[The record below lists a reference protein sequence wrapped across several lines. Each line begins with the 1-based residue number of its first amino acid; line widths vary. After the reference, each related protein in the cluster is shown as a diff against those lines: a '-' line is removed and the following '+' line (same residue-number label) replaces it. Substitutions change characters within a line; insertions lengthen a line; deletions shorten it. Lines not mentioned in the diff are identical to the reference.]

1 MSETQRI
8 SKQKDPISESQR
20 EKIRVGKGGIIEGV
34 ERRLRLDMFDH
45 DDPEIDEV
53 PCLCDLPEHAQDII
67 MQEFVIEEDAET
79 DI

>member
-1 MSETQRI
+1 MTETQRI

-34 ERRLRLDMFDH
+34 ERGLRLDMFDH
-45 DDPEIDEV
+45 DDPEVDEV

>member
-34 ERRLRLDMFDH
+34 ERGLRLDMFDH

-79 DI
+79 DT

>member
-8 SKQKDPISESQR
+8 SKQQDPISESQR

-34 ERRLRLDMFDH
+34 ERGLRLDMFDH
-45 DDPEIDEV
+45 DDPEVDEV

>member
-1 MSETQRI
+1 MSETLRI

-34 ERRLRLDMFDH
+34 ERGLRLDMFDH
-45 DDPEIDEV
+45 DDPEVDEV

>member
-34 ERRLRLDMFDH
+34 ERGLRLDMFDH
-45 DDPEIDEV
+45 DDPELDEV
-53 PCLCDLPEHAQDII
+53 PCLCDLPEHAQNII
-67 MQEFVIEEDAET
+67 MEEFLIEEDAET

>member
-34 ERRLRLDMFDH
+34 ERGLRLDMFDH
-45 DDPEIDEV
+45 VDPEIDEV

>member
-34 ERRLRLDMFDH
+34 ERGLRPDMFDH

>member
-8 SKQKDPISESQR
+8 SIQKDPISECQR

-34 ERRLRLDMFDH
+34 ERGLRLDMFDH

>member
-34 ERRLRLDMFDH
+34 ERGLRLDMFDH
-45 DDPEIDEV
+45 DDPEVDEV

-67 MQEFVIEEDAET
+67 MEEFVIEEDAAT

>member
-1 MSETQRI
+1 MSEAQRI
-8 SKQKDPISESQR
+8 FEQEDSVSESQH

-34 ERRLRLDMFDH
+34 ERGLRLDMFDR
-45 DDPEIDEV
+45 DDPEVDEV

-67 MQEFVIEEDAET
+67 MEEFVIEEDAET

>member
-1 MSETQRI
+1 MSEAQRI
-8 SKQKDPISESQR
+8 FEQEDSVSESQH

-34 ERRLRLDMFDH
+34 ERGLRLDMFDH
-45 DDPEIDEV
+45 DDPEVDEV

-67 MQEFVIEEDAET
+67 MQEFVIEEDADT

>member
-34 ERRLRLDMFDH
+34 ERGLRLDMFDH

>member
-34 ERRLRLDMFDH
+34 ERGLRLDMFDH
-45 DDPEIDEV
+45 DDPEVDEV